1 MSLKV
6 GDPMPDFVAQNQY
19 GEKVASGELKGKNIV
34 LFFYPKD
41 DTYVCTKEACSFRD
55 ANQNFLKHGIQVLGI
70 SSDSIEDHA
79 AFSRKHTLNYMLLS
93 DENNQIR
100 DLFGVPR
107 SFMGLLPGRV
117 TYCFDQQ
124 GILLSIINAS
134 LGSDYHVREAL
145 KTYGIQ

>member
-1 MSLKV
+1 MSLNI
-6 GDPMPDFVAQNQY
+6 GDPMPDFIARNQY
-19 GEKVASGELKGKNIV
+19 GDKIASGELKGKNTV

-55 ANQNFLKHGIQVLGI
+55 ANQEFLNHGIQVLGI
-70 SSDSIEDHA
+70 SGDSIDDHA
-79 AFSRKHTLNYMLLS
+79 AFSRKYSLNYMLLS
-93 DENNQIR
+93 DEQNHIR

-107 SFMGLLPGRV
+107 SFMGFLPGRV
-117 TYCFDQQ
+117 TYCFDQR

-134 LGSDYHVREAL
+134 LGSDYHVQEAL

>member
-1 MSLKV
+1 MSLKI
-6 GDPMPDFVAQNQY
+6 GDPMPDFIARNQY
-19 GEKVASGELKGKNIV
+19 GDKIASGEFKGKNTV

-55 ANQNFLKHGIQVLGI
+55 ANQEFLNHGIQVLGI
-70 SSDSIEDHA
+70 SGDSIDDHA
-79 AFSRKHTLNYMLLS
+79 AFSRKYALNYMLLS
-93 DENNQIR
+93 DEQSHIR

-117 TYCFDQQ
+117 TYCFDHR
-124 GILLSIINAS
+124 GILLSVINAS
-134 LGSDYHVREAL
+134 LESDYHVQEAL